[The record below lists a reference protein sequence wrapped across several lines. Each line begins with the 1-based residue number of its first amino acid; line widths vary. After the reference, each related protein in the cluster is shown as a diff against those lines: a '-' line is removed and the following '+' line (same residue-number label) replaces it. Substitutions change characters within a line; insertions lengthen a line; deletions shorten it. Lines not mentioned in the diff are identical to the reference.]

1 MCNLYQT
8 GARFRLVRPTNITVQ
23 SAAPEIVP
31 QVLLNALPE
40 HLCGAAAEARHD

>member
-1 MCNLYQT
+1 MCHLYSGST
-8 GARFRLVRPTNITVQ
+8 RFRLVRPTNAAVQ

-31 QVLLNALPE
+31 QVLLDALPE